1 MTYTEWRDE
10 LKSNLLCVSESE
22 RRRVLDYYAE
32 AYADRREAGFSEREI
47 IEDFGAPYD
56 AAQSMLADNT
66 VPYTEAPAGAAAQ
79 PKVQTAPP
87 VYSPP
92 PPPPPRPATPPPQPQ
107 PQPETVKPEKES
119 NAGYVILCIALALP
133 VAMLIIVTVLTTVAL
148 CATPILTIASGGAMI
163 GASVGTF
170 IAGEAAYGFFILG
183 VGIADMGVG
192 IALCPLLFKLAAL
205 MWKSF
210 SKFFAWLKSSTA
222 AKKAGV

>member
-1 MTYTEWRDE
+1 MTYTEWHDE

-47 IEDFGAPYD
+47 IEEFGAPYD
-56 AAQSMLADNT
+56 AAQSMLADNQ
-66 VPYTEAPAGAAAQ
+66 VPYTEAPADAAT
-79 PKVQTAPP
+79 PHKTQTAPP

-183 VGIADMGVG
+183 VGIAAMGVG

>member
-66 VPYTEAPAGAAAQ
+66 VPYTEAPADAAT
-79 PKVQTAPP
+79 PHKTQTAPP

-119 NAGYVILCIALALP
+119 NTGYVILCVVLAVP
-133 VAMLIIVTVLTTVAL
+133 VTMLILLAVITTVAL
-148 CATPILTIASGGAMI
+148 CTTPILAIASGGAMI
-163 GASVGTF
+163 GAAAGTF
-170 IAGEAAYGFFILG
+170 IAGEVAYGFYVLG
-183 VGIADMGVG
+183 VGIAALGVG
-192 IALCPLLFKLAAL
+192 IALCPLFFKLTAL
-205 MWKSF
+205 IWKGF
-210 SKFFAWLKSSTA
+210 PKFFALLKRITA

>member
-79 PKVQTAPP
+79 PKAQTAPP
-87 VYSPP
+87 VYCPP

-107 PQPETVKPEKES
+107 PQPAPVNDKTENNT
-119 NAGYVILCIALALP
+119 GYVILCVVLAVP
-133 VAMLIIVTVLTTVAL
+133 VTMLILLAVITTVAL
-148 CATPILTIASGGAMI
+148 CTTPILAIASGGAMI
-163 GASVGTF
+163 GAAAGTF
-170 IAGEAAYGFFILG
+170 IAGEVAYGFYVLG
-183 VGIADMGVG
+183 VGIAALGVG
-192 IALCPLLFKLAAL
+192 IALCPLFFKLTAL
-205 MWKSF
+205 IWKGF
-210 SKFFAWLKSSTA
+210 PKFFALLKRITA